1 MQAIRARARDLSPLE
16 VSHNSIRRVYA
27 AGDNNGFSCDPIGLP
42 AHVVG
47 AGAPRAL
54 ALTLGV
60 LILWRPLDS
69 IASFAFVIALWAL
82 FSGIVEIVHA
92 FDLRSVHDTWWVLL
106 LSGLV
111 SWVFGVAALYYYPA
125 LSLAYAILWTV
136 WWLFLTGGLAIYA
149 AVQQRRLN
157 LSWGWTLTFG
167 IVSIIAG
174 VFAMM
179 SPPATLAAIMGL
191 IAGFAVV
198 SGVVLLI
205 GAGKLRSAKEDI
217 TRGLRSATTA

>member
-1 MQAIRARARDLSPLE
+1 MI
-16 VSHNSIRRVYA
+16 H
-27 AGDNNGFSCDPIGLP
+27 
-42 AHVVG
+42 
-47 AGAPRAL
+47 
-54 ALTLGV
+54 
-60 LILWRPLDS
+60 
-69 IASFAFVIALWAL
+69 
-82 FSGIVEIVHA
+82 
-92 FDLRSVHDTWWVLL
+92 
-106 LSGLV
+106 
-111 SWVFGVAALYYYPA
+111 
-125 LSLAYAILWTV
+125 
-136 WWLFLTGGLAIYA
+136 A

-167 IVSIIAG
+167 IVSIVAG